1 MRDSFSEG
9 GVVLAIAPQTMTKT
23 TVYGSVIDLA
33 GYESITFYMVLG
45 DMTNADPADELDFM
59 IYDSAVGTQAGGAGT
74 ALDSSALVD
83 PTATP
88 DNILVDTKGAALKGA
103 ANAFDNTVYKYGY
116 LGPNRYVQVVPYIKR
131 HFKRHAWSAISS
143 RCAQICTQRTTHYDS
158 QRVIN

>member
-23 TVYGSVIDLA
+23 TVYGPVIDLA
-33 GYESITFYMVLG
+33 GYESITFYMALG

-88 DNILVDTKGAALKGA
+88 DNILVDTKGVALKGT

-116 LGPNRYVQVVPYIKR
+116 LGPNRYVQVVLTSKGTANGMLGPLSVAGVLRYARKEP
-131 HFKRHAWSAISS
+131 
-143 RCAQICTQRTTHYDS
+143 RTM
-158 QRVIN
+158 IANE